1 MNNVV
6 ELVVAICSG
15 LAATIPLIVTLVQW
29 IQKAIKEKN
38 WSQVVSFVLDHMM
51 EAEKLYQVGAE
62 KKKYVMSAVITS
74 AASINYTLD
83 EEALSKISAMIDN
96 ICTASKTINAV
107 PVTTQ

>member
-1 MNNVV
+1 MNNIV

-38 WSQVVSFVLDHMM
+38 WSQVVAFVLEHMQK
-51 EAEKLYQVGAE
+51 AEMLYEKGAE
-62 KKKYVMSAVITS
+62 KKEYVMSAVITS

-83 EEALSKISAMIDN
+83 EEALAKISAMIDN
-96 ICTASKTINAV
+96 ICTASKTINV
-107 PVTTQ
+107 QPSTTQ